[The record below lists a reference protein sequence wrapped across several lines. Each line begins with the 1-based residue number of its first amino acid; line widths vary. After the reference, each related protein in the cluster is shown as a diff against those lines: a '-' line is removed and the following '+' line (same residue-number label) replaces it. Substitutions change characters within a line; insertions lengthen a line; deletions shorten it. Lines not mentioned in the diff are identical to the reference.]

1 MYQGDSLS
9 EQTEPDGNL
18 NLVIPN
24 KGSSDLI
31 SASDG
36 GSADPLS
43 PVVKESGI
51 VDLSRDPTKYYG
63 LKGVI
68 LGLKGMI
75 IPTGKFYF
83 QYLVP
88 KKIFTCFKIPTI
100 LHKLE

>member
-1 MYQGDSLS
+1 MYQYSSLS
-9 EQTEPDGNL
+9 EPTEPDGNL
-18 NLVIPN
+18 NLVIPS

-75 IPTGKFYF
+75 IPTGEFYF
-83 QYLVP
+83 SIP
-88 KKIFTCFKIPTI
+88 CTIKIFTCFKIRYTDNAS
-100 LHKLE
+100 